1 MNERVFTEEASTE
14 QIKATEALT
23 NALLRASWAYSAI
36 QSAQNRTPYVKYDE
50 SRAIK
55 EFELPLS
62 FKIDRMYFKYPKRAF
77 IVYRQHLDDFE
88 KDLTPRNIKSGGST
102 DARVEASK
110 MQYNKEVEYVK
121 KAAAALKST
130 LNEGVTADG
139 TPYTYGTGDIVRN
152 INPSCKHYGSMGIVQ
167 KLMQIPN
174 GGIPLVVYKVTN
186 VGKTYKP
193 GDTLTKTADQLQSA
207 DNEEQA

>member
-1 MNERVFTEEASTE
+1 MFTEEASAE

-36 QSAQNRTPYVKYDE
+36 QLAQNRTPYVKYDE

-62 FKIDRMYFKYPKRAF
+62 FKIDRTYFKYPERAF
-77 IVYRQHLDDFE
+77 IIYRQHLDDFE
-88 KDLTPRNIKSGGST
+88 KDLTPHNIKSGGGT

-139 TPYTYGTGDIVRN
+139 TPYEFGTGDIVRN
-152 INPSCKHYGSMGIVQ
+152 INPSCKHHGSMGIVQ
-167 KLMQIPN
+167 KIMQLPKDI
-174 GGIPLVVYKVTN
+174 GMLIVYRVTN
-186 VGKTYKP
+186 NGQTYRA
-193 GDTLTKTADQLQSA
+193 GDTLTKTPDQLEKVQ
-207 DNEEQA
+207 